1 MRIGIEAQRIF
12 RTNKHGMD
20 YVVLEEI
27 KELQK
32 SDVRN
37 EYFVFV
43 APGEDRCLKDSKNV
57 HIIEIGNNFYP
68 LWEQFSLPRAVNQLN
83 LDMLHCTSNTAPIRC
98 KVPLIL
104 TLHDIIFL
112 EPRDKSN
119 KSFYQDMGWRY
130 RRFVVPRILKKC
142 KRIITVS
149 DFEFNNII
157 TKLQIP
163 EEKMVMIYNGY
174 NKWFRPVEDTE
185 LIYQQYIEEPGYF
198 FFLGNTDPKKNTERT
213 LTAYSK
219 YLEMSDV
226 KRKLLMADLDRGYL
240 DEIIDRN
247 DIGNIRDHIVMPGY
261 IKNADLPYIYNNA
274 FAFLYTSLRESF
286 GIPLLEAMAC
296 GTPVITSNTSSMP
309 EIGGPDVIMVN
320 PQNANEITE
329 KMLLLEKDK
338 ALYQKQKD
346 IGIIRAQ
353 QFSWEYTAEQLLMVY
368 EEVYR
373 QRSQPNKSK
382 ESSFE
387 GFSSFSSI
395 ICSSLNSIINWRASG
410 LFCVFNR

>member
-12 RTNKHGMD
+12 RKNKHGMD

-32 SDVRN
+32 SDTRN

-43 APGEDRCLKDSKNV
+43 APGEDHCLHDSKNV
-57 HIIEIGNNFYP
+57 HIIEIGGSFYP

-83 LDMLHCTSNTAPIRC
+83 LDMLHCTSNTAPIFC

-119 KSFYQDMGWRY
+119 KSFYQNMGWLY
-130 RRFVVPRILKKC
+130 RRFVVPNILKKC

-149 DFEFNNII
+149 EFEFHNII
-157 TKLQIP
+157 SKLNIP

-174 NKWFRPVEDTE
+174 NEWFKPVEDTK

-213 LTAYSK
+213 LIAYSN
-219 YLEMSDV
+219 YLKKSVV
-226 KRKLLMADLDRGYL
+226 KRKLLMADLDKSFL
-240 DEIIDRN
+240 EDIVERN
-247 DIGNIRDHIVMPGY
+247 HIENIKDQIVIPGY
-261 IKNADLPYIYNNA
+261 INNADLPFIYNNA

-309 EIGGPDVIMVN
+309 EIGGPEVLMVN
-320 PQNANEITE
+320 PQQANEITD
-329 KMLLLEKDK
+329 KMLLLEKDD
-338 ALYQKQKD
+338 ALYQKQKE
-346 IGIIRAQ
+346 IGIRRAQ
-353 QFSWEYTAEQLLMVY
+353 QFSWKYTAEQLLMVY
-368 EEVYR
+368 EDVYR
-373 QRSQPNKSK
+373 
-382 ESSFE
+382 
-387 GFSSFSSI
+387 
-395 ICSSLNSIINWRASG
+395 NSHKD
-410 LFCVFNR
+410 

>member
-12 RTNKHGMD
+12 RENKHGMD

-98 KVPLIL
+98 KIPLIL

-174 NKWFRPVEDTE
+174 NQWFRPVEDTE
-185 LIYQQYIEEPGYF
+185 LIYQQYIKEPGYF

-213 LTAYSK
+213 LIAYSK
-219 YLEMSDV
+219 YLEQSDV
-226 KRKLLMADLDRGYL
+226 KRKLLMADLDKGYL
-240 DEIIDRN
+240 EEIINRN
-247 DIGNIRDHIVMPGY
+247 NIGNIRDHIVIPGY

-309 EIGGPDVIMVN
+309 EIGGPEVIMVN
-320 PQNANEITE
+320 PQNVQEITE
-329 KMLLLEKDK
+329 KMLLLEKDE
-338 ALYQKQKD
+338 ALYQKQKE

-353 QFSWEYTAEQLLMVY
+353 QFSWKYTAEQLLTVY
-368 EEVYR
+368 EDVYK
-373 QRSQPNKSK
+373 QR
-382 ESSFE
+382 
-387 GFSSFSSI
+387 G
-395 ICSSLNSIINWRASG
+395 
-410 LFCVFNR
+410 

>member
-12 RTNKHGMD
+12 RENKHGMD

-32 SDVRN
+32 SDTRN

-57 HIIEIGNNFYP
+57 HIIEIGSNFYP

-149 DFEFNNII
+149 DFEYNNII

-213 LTAYSK
+213 LIAYSK

-226 KRKLLMADLDRGYL
+226 KRKLLMADLDKGYL

-309 EIGGPDVIMVN
+309 EIGGSEVIMVN
-320 PQNANEITE
+320 PLNVNEITE

-368 EEVYR
+368 EDVYR
-373 QRSQPNKSK
+373 QRS
-382 ESSFE
+382 
-387 GFSSFSSI
+387 
-395 ICSSLNSIINWRASG
+395 
-410 LFCVFNR
+410 

>member
-12 RTNKHGMD
+12 RKNKHGMD

-32 SDVRN
+32 SDNRN

-43 APGEDRCLKDSKNV
+43 APGEDRCLHDSNNV
-57 HIIEIGNNFYP
+57 HIIEIGSSFYP
-68 LWEQFSLPRAVNQLN
+68 LWEQFSLPRAVDQLN

-119 KSFYQDMGWRY
+119 KSLYQNMGWRY
-130 RRFVVPRILKKC
+130 RRFVVPKILKKC

-149 DFEFNNII
+149 EFELNNII
-157 TKLQIP
+157 TKLAIP
-163 EEKMVMIYNGY
+163 EEKMIMIYNGY
-174 NKWFRPVEDTE
+174 NEWFRPVEDTE
-185 LIYQQYIEEPGYF
+185 QVYQQYIEEPGYF

-213 LTAYSK
+213 LIAYSK
-219 YLEMSDV
+219 YLEKSDV
-226 KRKLLMADLDRGYL
+226 KRKLLMADLDSSFL
-240 DEIIDRN
+240 DDIVERN
-247 DIGNIRDHIVMPGY
+247 HIENIKDQIVIPGY
-261 IKNADLPYIYNNA
+261 INNADLPYIYNNA

-309 EIGGPDVIMVN
+309 EIGGPEVLMVN
-320 PQNANEITE
+320 PLEVNEITE
-329 KMLLLEKDK
+329 KMLLLEKDE
-338 ALYQKQKD
+338 ALYQKQKE
-346 IGIIRAQ
+346 IGIKRAQ
-353 QFSWEYTAEQLLMVY
+353 QFSWKYTAEQLLMVY
-368 EEVYR
+368 EDVYH
-373 QRSQPNKSK
+373 
-382 ESSFE
+382 
-387 GFSSFSSI
+387 
-395 ICSSLNSIINWRASG
+395 
-410 LFCVFNR
+410 NRHRD

>member
-57 HIIEIGNNFYP
+57 HIIEIGSNFYP

-213 LTAYSK
+213 LIAYSK

-309 EIGGPDVIMVN
+309 EIGGSEVIMVN
-320 PQNANEITE
+320 PLNVNEIIE
-329 KMLLLEKDK
+329 KMLLLERDK

-353 QFSWEYTAEQLLMVY
+353 QFSWEYTAEQLLTVY
-368 EEVYR
+368 EDVYR
-373 QRSQPNKSK
+373 QRS
-382 ESSFE
+382 
-387 GFSSFSSI
+387 
-395 ICSSLNSIINWRASG
+395 
-410 LFCVFNR
+410 

>member
-149 DFEFNNII
+149 DFEYNNII

-213 LTAYSK
+213 LIAYSK

-309 EIGGPDVIMVN
+309 EIGGSEVIMVN
-320 PQNANEITE
+320 PLNVSEITE

-353 QFSWEYTAEQLLMVY
+353 QFSWEYTAEQLLTVY
-368 EEVYR
+368 EDVYR
-373 QRSQPNKSK
+373 QRS
-382 ESSFE
+382 
-387 GFSSFSSI
+387 
-395 ICSSLNSIINWRASG
+395 
-410 LFCVFNR
+410 

>member
-112 EPRDKSN
+112 EPREKSN

-213 LTAYSK
+213 LIAYSK

-247 DIGNIRDHIVMPGY
+247 AIGNIRDHIVMPGY

-309 EIGGPDVIMVN
+309 EIGGSEVIMVN
-320 PQNANEITE
+320 PLNVNEITE

-353 QFSWEYTAEQLLMVY
+353 QFSWEYTAEQLLTVY
-368 EEVYR
+368 EDVYR
-373 QRSQPNKSK
+373 QRS
-382 ESSFE
+382 
-387 GFSSFSSI
+387 
-395 ICSSLNSIINWRASG
+395 
-410 LFCVFNR
+410 

>member
-57 HIIEIGNNFYP
+57 HIIEIGSNFYP

-149 DFEFNNII
+149 DFEYNNII

-213 LTAYSK
+213 LIAYSK

-261 IKNADLPYIYNNA
+261 IKNVDLPYIYNNA

-309 EIGGPDVIMVN
+309 EIGGSEVIMVN
-320 PQNANEITE
+320 PLNVNEITE

-373 QRSQPNKSK
+373 QRS
-382 ESSFE
+382 
-387 GFSSFSSI
+387 
-395 ICSSLNSIINWRASG
+395 
-410 LFCVFNR
+410 